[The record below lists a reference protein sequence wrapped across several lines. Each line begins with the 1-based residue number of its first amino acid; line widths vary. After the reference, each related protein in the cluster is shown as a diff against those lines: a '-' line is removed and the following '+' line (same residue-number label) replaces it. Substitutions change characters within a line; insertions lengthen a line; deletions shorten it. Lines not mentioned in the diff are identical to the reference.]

1 MHDKRVGL
9 YGNLNAASDH
19 FKIKMIFV
27 KYFL

>member
-1 MHDKRVGL
+1 MHDKRAGL
-9 YGNLNAASDH
+9 YGNLIAVSDH

>member
-9 YGNLNAASDH
+9 YGNLIAVSAH